1 MPCSQ
6 EKAERLQKEVIE
18 DLVIKETM
26 AMLMDDDMIEA
37 IVSMMMRLQ
46 DEESTDLPIYEKQ
59 LRETETAIDNI
70 VNAIMGGIASKA
82 LQTKLA
88 QLEAAKEEILIRIDE
103 EKLEKPKISAEFMTF
118 WLHKFRKLD
127 VTKEAHRQMLVDTF
141 VNAVF
146 LYDDKLLLTFNFK
159 DGTRTITFSDVQT
172 ATSENG
178 SDLDCL
184 AAP

>member
-1 MPCSQ
+1 
-6 EKAERLQKEVIE
+6 
-18 DLVIKETM
+18 
-26 AMLMDDDMIEA
+26 MLI
-37 IVSMMMRLQ
+37 
-46 DEESTDLPIYEKQ
+46 
-59 LRETETAIDNI
+59 
-70 VNAIMGGIASKA
+70 
-82 LQTKLA
+82 
-88 QLEAAKEEILIRIDE
+88 
-103 EKLEKPKISAEFMTF
+103 
-118 WLHKFRKLD
+118 
-127 VTKEAHRQMLVDTF
+127 DTF